1 VGAPYGLSPTLS
13 AGHISGRYRPGN
25 KVVGASAI
33 EFLRTDAA
41 INSGNSGGPVFNLSG
56 EVVGIVSQILTKSG
70 GSEGIGFAATSKI
83 ARQLL
88 LDQKMFWSGVEGMLI
103 EGDLARALNLPQAA
117 GFLIQRVAK
126 GSPGPRR
133 MR

>member
-1 VGAPYGLSPTLS
+1 VGDQIMVVGAPYGLIATLS
-13 AGHISGRYRPGN
+13 VGHISDRYRPGN

-33 EFLRTDAA
+33 EFLQTDAA
-41 INSGNSGGPVFNLSG
+41 INSGNSSGPMFNLSG

-70 GSEGIGFAATSKI
+70 GFEGISFAATSKM

-103 EGDLARALNLPQAA
+103 
-117 GFLIQRVAK
+117 
-126 GSPGPRR
+126 
-133 MR
+133 

>member
-1 VGAPYGLSPTLS
+1 
-13 AGHISGRYRPGN
+13 
-25 KVVGASAI
+25 VGASAI
-33 EFLRTDAA
+33 EFLQTGAA
-41 INSGNSGGPVFNLSG
+41 INRGNSGGPVFNLSG

-70 GSEGIGFAATSKI
+70 GSEGIGFAASSKI

>member
-1 VGAPYGLSPTLS
+1 MGAPYGLSPTLS

-41 INSGNSGGPVFNLSG
+41 INGGNSGGPVFNLSG